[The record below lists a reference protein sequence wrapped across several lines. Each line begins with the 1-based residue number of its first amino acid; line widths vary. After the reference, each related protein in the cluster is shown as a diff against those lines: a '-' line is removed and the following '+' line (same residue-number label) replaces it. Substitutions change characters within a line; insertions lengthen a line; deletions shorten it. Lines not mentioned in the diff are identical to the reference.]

1 MKFVKNLRN
10 SAEVKLIYFQD
21 PTLKGYFDKYHGRTV
36 FHLPE
41 KVVGNQYLD
50 VLRILVPLQMT
61 IPLPLST
68 KFENYCQRKTDLFRR
83 SYT

>member
-1 MKFVKNLRN
+1 MKFVKNMRT

-21 PTLKGYFDKYHGRTV
+21 PTLKGYFDKYLGRTV

-50 VLRILVPLQMT
+50 VLRILVPPQITVSLH
-61 IPLPLST
+61 LSS
-68 KFENYCQRKTDLFRR
+68 KFDNYCQRKSDLFPG